1 MNTTTQARRISVEEQ
16 VEMGIRNPPAAR
28 SNFVPAAPR
37 RANLPAAT
45 HQQVSFDVTPSAQ
58 QFVQVNTSMVDR
70 ARGYHI
76 AITPLAVV
84 VGVLA
89 VIVSVAVEN
98 DFFSFATFCFFW
110 VTFAG
115 VWLIGWGATLLTTP
129 EAVSFYEAHRKW
141 DIIEREQDERWKH
154 WNSINGGGDQ

>member
-1 MNTTTQARRISVEEQ
+1 
-16 VEMGIRNPPAAR
+16 MGIRPPV
-28 SNFVPAAPR
+28 NHGKFVPAAPK

-89 VIVSVAVEN
+89 VIVSVAIEN
-98 DFFSFATFCFFW
+98 DFFSFATFVFFW
-110 VTFAG
+110 VTFAAC
-115 VWLIGWGATLLTTP
+115 WLIGWGATLLTTP

-141 DIIEREQDERWKH
+141 NIIEREQENRWAH
-154 WNSINGGGDQ
+154 WNGINERGDQ